1 MDLATTTRVV
11 AAFALLVL
19 GATSGGLAA
28 STLLTLIAVVAVVAV
43 VQRAIEVIVTA
54 AGIRD
59 EALEDS

>member
-19 GATSGGLAA
+19 GATSSDLAA
-28 STLLTLIAVVAVVAV
+28 STLLTLIAVVAVI
-43 VQRAIEVIVTA
+43 QLAIEVIVTA

>member
-28 STLLTLIAVVAVVAV
+28 STLLTLIAVVAVV
-43 VQRAIEVIVTA
+43 QRAIEVIVTA

-59 EALEDS
+59 EALGDF